1 MQRNVAFLR
10 KLIFCLPLLL
20 NASKVHAG
28 ILDVNVIGGTFH
40 PHTVERRKIPMMP
53 RRLDKRA
60 KWVVTPGFSVGYDF
74 RAPDKKRGKSIYA
87 MISYN
92 RDCFDWPFVILG
104 YGMRYRYDFSKRY
117 TFRFNLLGAIVFT
130 KQKELCIDIWPP
142 LNPFENRLPFTEH
155 TRFIFAPATSIGLQ
169 YQLSNTEAL
178 GLDCGLSVYA
188 FVLSVTFSH
197 VLPKRKGVVQVSK

>member
-40 PHTVERRKIPMMP
+40 PHNVERRKIPMIP
-53 RRLDKRA
+53 RGLDKRA
-60 KWVVTPGFSVGYDF
+60 KWVVTPGVSVGYDF
-74 RAPDKKRGKSIYA
+74 RAPDKKRGVSAYVRA
-87 MISYN
+87 SYN
-92 RDCFDWPFVILG
+92 RDCFDWSFFLLG

-130 KQKELCIDIWPP
+130 NQKELCTEIWPP
-142 LNPFENRLPFTEH
+142 LNPFQNRLPFTKH
-155 TRFIFAPATSIGLQ
+155 KRFIFTPATTIELQ

-178 GLDCGLSVYA
+178 GLECGLSVYA